1 MLESGSKINAASE
14 ERKREKE
21 GRRTNEERE
30 KGREGKIK
38 GRDDKRILKRTP
50 RF

>member
-21 GRRTNEERE
+21 GRRTNEGRE
-30 KGREGKIK
+30 GGREGKIK
-38 GRDDKRILKRTP
+38 GRTIRG
-50 RF
+50 F

>member
-1 MLESGSKINAASE
+1 MPESGSKINAASE

-30 KGREGKIK
+30 RGRGREGKIK
-38 GRDDKRILKRTP
+38 GRTIRG
-50 RF
+50 F